1 MWWKKSIALF
11 SALLLVL
18 ALSGCD
24 GDSGTATVHVQG
36 RVTDNQGYG
45 SVQGA
50 SKQAAP
56 TPQAAVEGAVVT
68 AARVQGNG
76 SLQPLDGQVQTD
88 ASGNFTL
95 EVAAQTGDVLMLRAE
110 KDNFRSAVL
119 VTVNVAGGGTVRAMP
134 MTAESKA
141 EAEVYVAVRE
151 QDDNAREDAEDAT
164 PAQVSVYVTAD
175 LAAQLQAGGITT
187 AQVAAALQQAA
198 RAEAA
203 FVNRTGASL
212 EALAQA
218 RQRQQAAWLNLQQA
232 LYAAGSAQAEAEAMT
247 AFEQAF
253 VEAYAEAGISAEAR
267 AKLLQTARLAV
278 THLAASGNAT
288 ARFALRKQAEILSA
302 LATSAAIEAAFEAE
316 GATQARMDS
325 LRQARMQWL
334 ASLRAAAS
342 TSAIEQARAQYSSV
356 VEAALAASLGIST
369 EALANVKASLQTAVN
384 ALQMALSIAGSA
396 TAVAEASVA
405 FYSSAEGTI
414 NSSLQGNARAG
425 LAATVLALLSVN

>member
-24 GDSGTATVHVQG
+24 GDSGTATVRVQG

-45 SVQGA
+45 GAQGA

-56 TPQAAVEGAVVT
+56 APQAAVEGAVVT

-95 EVAAQTGDVLMLRAE
+95 DVAAQTGDVLMLRAE

-187 AQVAAALQQAA
+187 AQV
-198 RAEAA
+198 
-203 FVNRTGASL
+203 
-212 EALAQA
+212 
-218 RQRQQAAWLNLQQA
+218 
-232 LYAAGSAQAEAEAMT
+232 
-247 AFEQAF
+247 
-253 VEAYAEAGISAEAR
+253 
-267 AKLLQTARLAV
+267 
-278 THLAASGNAT
+278 
-288 ARFALRKQAEILSA
+288 
-302 LATSAAIEAAFEAE
+302 
-316 GATQARMDS
+316 
-325 LRQARMQWL
+325 
-334 ASLRAAAS
+334 
-342 TSAIEQARAQYSSV
+342 
-356 VEAALAASLGIST
+356 
-369 EALANVKASLQTAVN
+369 
-384 ALQMALSIAGSA
+384 
-396 TAVAEASVA
+396 
-405 FYSSAEGTI
+405 
-414 NSSLQGNARAG
+414 
-425 LAATVLALLSVN
+425 